1 MITLELLTE
10 YTHHRLRYKKSIK
23 PFDFKDYGDF
33 IHIFF
38 DSMGESILKK
48 NYYEWLSKRR
58 ESKIENILK

>member
-10 YTHHRLRYKKSIK
+10 YTHDALRYKKNVK

-33 IHIFF
+33 VHIFF
-38 DSMGESILKK
+38 DTMGESVLKK

-58 ESKIENILK
+58 ESKIDNVLK